1 MPKIQQKI
9 TPFLWF
15 DTQAEEAAEFYTSIF
30 ENSLITRISRYGKVG
45 REVHGKE
52 AGSVLTVEFEIEGQ
66 TFIALNGGPHFKFN
80 EAVSFQV
87 TCETQDEIDYFWRK
101 LSEGGQEGQ
110 CGWLK
115 DKYGLS
121 WQVVPSALPQMLT
134 DADGAKSERVMKAL
148 LQMKKFNLQ
157 ALERA
162 YTGLAAA
169 TTEAMS
175 VGDVASLTRRE

>member
-30 ENSLITRISRYGKVG
+30 ENSRITRISRYGKAG

-87 TCETQDEIDYFWRK
+87 TCETQDEIDYFWSK

-148 LQMKKFNLQ
+148 LQMKKFDLQ
-157 ALERA
+157 ALARA

-169 TTEAMS
+169 TSEAM
-175 VGDVASLTRRE
+175 